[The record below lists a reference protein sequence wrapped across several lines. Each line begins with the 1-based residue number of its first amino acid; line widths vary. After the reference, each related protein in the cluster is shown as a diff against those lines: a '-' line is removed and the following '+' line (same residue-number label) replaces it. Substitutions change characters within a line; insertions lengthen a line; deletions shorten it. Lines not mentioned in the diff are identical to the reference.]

1 MSLERTPTQSLTY
14 TQPRPHSNILADIYN
29 GLAITSP
36 RPQRARTQCR
46 IATKPTLSHYEHV
59 NDIKSSIPVPVSL
72 LPPQLPLIARRV
84 NGNANAIRTVPIPHA
99 TSGSTSPS
107 TVLVNLAPLASA
119 QADSLTRERK
129 GKMPALSHLLSI
141 EQGKVLSLAA
151 DEAHVYAGCQSEDNE
166 ITVCPV
172 ELERADVRCSRGLHY
187 NPCSD

>member
-1 MSLERTPTQSLTY
+1 MSLDTHHSHVHSY

-46 IATKPTLSHYEHV
+46 ISNSTKPTLAHYEHAH
-59 NDIKSSIPVPVSL
+59 DTIKSSLPVPISL
-72 LPPQLPLIARRV
+72 LPAQLPFITRPPP
-84 NGNANAIRTVPIPHA
+84 ANAIRTVPIPLA
-99 TSGSTSPS
+99 TTS
-107 TVLVNLAPLASA
+107 NALAPLAST

-166 ITVCPV
+166 ITVRP
-172 ELERADVRCSRGLHY
+172 H
-187 NPCSD
+187 